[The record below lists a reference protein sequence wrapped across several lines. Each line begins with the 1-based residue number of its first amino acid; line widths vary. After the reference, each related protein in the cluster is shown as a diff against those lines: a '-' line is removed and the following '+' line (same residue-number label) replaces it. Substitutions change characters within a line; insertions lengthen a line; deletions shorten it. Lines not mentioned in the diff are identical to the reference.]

1 MSAPAFSAMSVE
13 EYLRTEA
20 ESPVKR
26 EYVAGFVYPL
36 HAQAGASRGHS
47 MIAMNIAATLHP
59 HARKQNCRL
68 HQNGMRLRIEEQN
81 AFYYPDVM
89 LVCPT
94 DTGITLT
101 ETAPCLLVEVLSP
114 STAQIDR
121 LGKYAMYT
129 ALPSLETYLIVH
141 QDERRVV
148 EYRRSNEGWQMREV
162 VQHGEVTTSCLS
174 MALNLDDIYGGVLEA
189 SGA

>member
-1 MSAPAFSAMSVE
+1 MTDPAFKAMSVE
-13 EYLRTEA
+13 EYLRSEA

-36 HAQAGASRGHS
+36 HAQAGVSRGHS
-47 MIAMNIAATLHP
+47 LITMNIAATLHP
-59 HARKQNCRL
+59 HARKKECRL
-68 HQNGMRLRIEEQN
+68 HQTDMRLRLEAQN

-89 LVCPT
+89 LVC
-94 DTGITLT
+94 DLSTGSNMT

-121 LGKYAMYT
+121 VGKYAMYT
-129 ALPSLETYLIVH
+129 ALASLETYLIVH

-148 EYRRSNEGWQMREV
+148 EYRRAGEQWNMQEI
-162 VQHGEVTTSCLS
+162 VQDGEIVIPCLG
-174 MALNLDDIYGGVLEA
+174 MALTLEDIYGGVLE
-189 SGA
+189 

>member
-1 MSAPAFSAMSVE
+1 MSVE
-13 EYLRTEA
+13 EYLRTE
-20 ESPVKR
+20 ESSPVKR

-36 HAQAGASRGHS
+36 HTQAGASRGHS
-47 MIAMNIAATLHP
+47 MIAGNIFATLHP

-68 HQNGMRLRIEEQN
+68 HQNDMRLRIEEQN

-89 LVCPT
+89 LVCQT
-94 DTGITLT
+94 DTVITLT

-162 VQHGEVTTSCLS
+162 VQHGEVTTSSLS